1 MHARYEKPCKT
12 HVFLQFLEEPQR
24 GSVPFDS
31 SFLGAFGVGRW
42 SLLHWGF
49 GPFRSLICTFFVTC
63 IGFRASSQTM
73 FSKCRFWVP
82 FLARRGGLWAAFWSP
97 FETSDWGA
105 YPPNFIF
112 EAVSLAKSSL
122 NGHIW
127 CWRVLWGAFCID
139 FGSFCSARDDHC

>member
-1 MHARYEKPCKT
+1 MKNPLKHMC
-12 HVFLQFLEEPQR
+12 FQFLEEPQR

-31 SFLGAFGVGRW
+31 SFLGAFGVDRW
-42 SLLHWGF
+42 RLLHWRF

-82 FLARRGGLWAAFWSP
+82 FWHAVVVSGRLFGVP

-122 NGHIW
+122 NGHSW
-127 CWRVLWGAFCID
+127 CWRALWGTFCVD
-139 FGSFCSARDDHC
+139 CGTFFSAGDDDC

>member
-1 MHARYEKPCKT
+1 MHARYEKPRKT

-42 SLLHWGF
+42 RLLHWGF
-49 GPFRSLICTFFVTC
+49 GAFRSLLCTFFVTC

-73 FSKCRFWVP
+73 FSKCQFWVP
-82 FLARRGGLWAAFWSP
+82 FLARRGGRWAAFWSP
-97 FETSDWGA
+97 FKTSDWGT

-112 EAVSLAKSSL
+112 EAVSTAKSSL
-122 NGHIW
+122 SGHSW
-127 CWRVLWGAFCID
+127 CWRALWGAFCID
-139 FGSFCSARDDHC
+139 FGTFFSVGDDDC